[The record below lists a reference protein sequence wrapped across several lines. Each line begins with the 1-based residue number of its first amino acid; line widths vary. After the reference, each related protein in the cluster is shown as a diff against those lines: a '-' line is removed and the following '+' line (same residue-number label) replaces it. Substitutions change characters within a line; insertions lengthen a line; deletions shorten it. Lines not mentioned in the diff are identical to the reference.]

1 MNADTALKKV
11 ILILGRFNAVFATL
25 PRLNIYGLL
34 NPSSASAWW
43 ANIFLG
49 SRLCTNSLPNLVR
62 KPIRKVLVGPNDTI
76 PISGASLAYLRSLA
90 EPSQKR
96 RATDKKQR
104 KGCELANFISTTSV
118 GQRQLAKNAPAPDVP
133 MAEVLSLDIGCH
145 DDDSNSDF

>member
-1 MNADTALKKV
+1 M
-11 ILILGRFNAVFATL
+11 FAMKLEQGQEPNKYFSGFKTVHKFV
-25 PRLNIYGLL
+25 
-34 NPSSASAWW
+34 AK
-43 ANIFLG
+43 FG
-49 SRLCTNSLPNLVR
+49 SQTHPQGFGEPC
-62 KPIRKVLVGPNDTI
+62 GPNDTI
-76 PISGASLAYLRSLA
+76 PISGASLAYLLSLA